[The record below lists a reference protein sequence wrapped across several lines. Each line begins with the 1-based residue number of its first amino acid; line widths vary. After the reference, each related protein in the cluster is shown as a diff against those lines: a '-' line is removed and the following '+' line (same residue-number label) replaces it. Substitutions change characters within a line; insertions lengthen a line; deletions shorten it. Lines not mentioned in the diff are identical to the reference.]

1 MLSFLK
7 EILKLFNI
15 AERKK
20 LFFLIFLI
28 LVGTILELTSL
39 GMVLPAVKIFT
50 DKEFLIEFYQ
60 FTGIPEMSLDLLI
73 FFVLFSIVAIFAIKN
88 FFLWCVLLV
97 RSKFLSAF
105 QGDLQYKLFKGYLS
119 QNLSFLNGKNSST
132 IIHNISNLSN
142 FFCSVYLDALILI
155 IIELVILIG
164 ILSLLLFY
172 NFLVT
177 LVLLF
182 VFGGCV
188 LLIYLFNKKRL
199 KEIGESRNFY
209 SEKQLLEMDDD
220 EIEILLQD
228 LLEKGVL

>member
-88 FFLWCVLLV
+88 FFLCCVLLV
-97 RSKFLSAF
+97 L
-105 QGDLQYKLFKGYLS
+105 
-119 QNLSFLNGKNSST
+119 
-132 IIHNISNLSN
+132 
-142 FFCSVYLDALILI
+142 
-155 IIELVILIG
+155 
-164 ILSLLLFY
+164 
-172 NFLVT
+172 
-177 LVLLF
+177 
-182 VFGGCV
+182 
-188 LLIYLFNKKRL
+188 
-199 KEIGESRNFY
+199 
-209 SEKQLLEMDDD
+209 
-220 EIEILLQD
+220 
-228 LLEKGVL
+228 